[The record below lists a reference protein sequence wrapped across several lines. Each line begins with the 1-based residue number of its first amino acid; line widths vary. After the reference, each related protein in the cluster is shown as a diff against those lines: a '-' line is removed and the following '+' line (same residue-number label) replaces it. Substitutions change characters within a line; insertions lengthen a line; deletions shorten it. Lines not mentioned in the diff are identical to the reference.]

1 MKTSVFIVLVT
12 GLCGCYRAPDFVPSE
27 PPCDCRNDCW
37 STVGATGSVD
47 EAAVGTIRLG
57 SIPKL
62 PGEMG
67 DGSGQ
72 AMDATSYEGM
82 SAFLQPSAK
91 PGKYSVRYQ
100 VSPLGGFI
108 SKLKNARFKMVVGYK
123 MPDTSLY
130 SLQVY
135 LKEYKTDT
143 LIMSQSA
150 RTIADWTAT
159 PAVGESYRSETLTT
173 FNNAPIFLK
182 YGYCYYVEAVFE
194 RKDKSLPPE
203 INPTFRILGPS
214 ISAIS
219 ICEDINPY

>member
-1 MKTSVFIVLVT
+1 MKNYTILLFVMVVV
-12 GLCGCYRAPDFVPSE
+12 GCYRSPDSYNFD

-47 EAAVGTIRLG
+47 EAALGTIRLG

-62 PGEMG
+62 PDEAG

-91 PGKYSVRYQ
+91 PGKYVIRYQ

-108 SKLKNARFKMVVGYK
+108 TKLKNAKFKMDIGYK
-123 MPDTSLY
+123 LPDTSLY
-130 SLQVY
+130 SLRIY

-150 RTIADWTAT
+150 RTIAVWTASLT
-159 PAVGESYRSETLTT
+159 VGESYRSETVTT
-173 FNNAPIFLK
+173 FKNSSIFLK
-182 YGYCYYVEAVFE
+182 YGYCYYIEAVFE
-194 RKDKSLPPE
+194 RKDKSIPPE